1 MARNGMEWALKQK
14 GRKRSM
20 FFKAYCT
27 CEVPFLITTVFTFHV
42 VLCVIKSSV
51 SLIEYVVRIYS
62 MRQIK
67 VAVL

>member
-1 MARNGMEWALKQK
+1 
-14 GRKRSM
+14 M